1 MTKLQQEPIP
11 VQSMDTPDAPVST
24 ADLKTEAEVQ
34 LKRLLH
40 QGKHISK
47 LQSNLDIIM
56 QRHHIERSYLSQ
68 LSEWY
73 GSKPLWIK
81 VSLNISVAATAAAAL
96 GAIFNLAAILGAVVG
111 TLYLGITYLL
121 QNDYD
126 ITQAR
131 DQRLKEDIQQMEEEL
146 ASTVEHLSELEDSLK
161 AVFTSLCELNCHMA
175 DDILSFEK
183 KIVGLQENIDRFNGV
198 IKNLEE
204 TNTALSQTNETMK
217 SQFEQTRANLDE
229 TNQALS
235 DESDELEEINL
246 GFDRTQQRLG
256 ADHAAMVRV
265 TESFHSST
273 QHLTAFAETLQTI
286 IPKLQEQSTKSQA
299 SHEALLAKLTTS
311 VDQTLETQS
320 SSHEV
325 LTHAEE
331 TLAMALQELN
341 DFEDFH
347 SHMEDDLVELARDK
361 KPFPTES
368 LRLLSQCTQAS
379 RSHGI
384 QNMVYLSQ

>member
-1 MTKLQQEPIP
+1 MTKLQQDPIH
-11 VQSMDTPDAPVST
+11 VQPTDAPEAPVST

-40 QGKHISK
+40 QGKHIGK
-47 LQSNLDIIM
+47 LRSNLDIIM
-56 QRHHIERSYLSQ
+56 QRHHVEQSYLSQ

-81 VSLNISVAATAAAAL
+81 VSLNISVATTAAAL
-96 GAIFNLAAILGAVVG
+96 GAIFNLAAVLGAVVG
-111 TLYLGITYLL
+111 ALYLGITYLL

-131 DQRLKEDIQQMEEEL
+131 DKRLKEDIQQMEKEL
-146 ASTVEHLSELEDSLK
+146 VSTVEHLSELEDSLK

-175 DDILSFEK
+175 DDIQSFEE

-246 GFDRTQQRLG
+246 GFDRTQQQPG

-265 TESFHSST
+265 TEAFHSST

-325 LTHAEE
+325 LTHAKE